1 MGALFVAFSLS
12 LFIGLTMF
20 DLSHGCSIY
29 RFWKHLCIIKKHPW
43 AGQRGWYGW
52 QKRKHKKCT
61 CNICLFI
68 MCQYISWY
76 MISIYVI
83 HICKLKCKKIYWY
96 ICKSICSKNIYK
108 HVDTLGYCFVYK
120 LLRRVNW
127 TIWNL
132 KNCMIM
138 NWNLIDL
145 GNFNFELSQMYH
157 QLQSMERGNS
167 VSSCKTVL
175 VKSSPRLHD
184 FDYSLGAN
192 NHHQQEWTN
201 IFWFRI
207 PKITISFPII
217 QPNSSLNFLWVETC
231 NNLRTTTRKSAFCK
245 AGGILTTI
253 QPGVNQRQLPL
264 F

>member
-1 MGALFVAFSLS
+1 MIHHLWDLS
-12 LFIGLTMF
+12 LLHIHGCSVCSFFFVSFYWANNVWSLCLVHI
-20 DLSHGCSIY
+20 HGCSIY
-29 RFWKHLCIIKKHPW
+29 WFWKHLCIIKKHPW

-145 GNFNFELSQMYH
+145 ENLNFELQEMYH
-157 QLQSMERGNS
+157 QL
-167 VSSCKTVL
+167 
-175 VKSSPRLHD
+175 
-184 FDYSLGAN
+184 
-192 NHHQQEWTN
+192 
-201 IFWFRI
+201 
-207 PKITISFPII
+207 
-217 QPNSSLNFLWVETC
+217 
-231 NNLRTTTRKSAFCK
+231 
-245 AGGILTTI
+245 
-253 QPGVNQRQLPL
+253 
-264 F
+264 